1 MASRIG
7 GAAARA
13 ILLGWIAVLL
23 SVATLHDAVP
33 VNAED
38 APPLRVCAD
47 PGNLPF
53 SNDKGE
59 GFENKLAELIAKD
72 LGRELSYTWFTES
85 TGYVPNTIGKDAC
98 DLVMGYAQG
107 TGLIDDTNPYY
118 YTSYV
123 LITRAD
129 DTSLAG
135 IASLSDP
142 RLRSK
147 SIGLVAH
154 TPPASILSMHGLIGN
169 MKQFDFRSG
178 ESQSNMAQT
187 MIGEIESGQLDAGI
201 LWGPVGGYYAARADV
216 PLVVTPLV
224 KESAGPTTFYGITFG
239 IRPNEPQ
246 FKHQVNKVLAD
257 NRDRIISILQD
268 YDVPVLD
275 QDGQPAGTG
284 SAGAQPGQ

>member
-1 MASRIG
+1 
-7 GAAARA
+7 
-13 ILLGWIAVLL
+13 
-23 SVATLHDAVP
+23 
-33 VNAED
+33 
-38 APPLRVCAD
+38 
-47 PGNLPF
+47 
-53 SNDKGE
+53 
-59 GFENKLAELIAKD
+59 
-72 LGRELSYTWFTES
+72 
-85 TGYVPNTIGKDAC
+85 
-98 DLVMGYAQG
+98 
-107 TGLIDDTNPYY
+107 
-118 YTSYV
+118 
-123 LITRAD
+123 
-129 DTSLAG
+129 
-135 IASLSDP
+135 
-142 RLRSK
+142 
-147 SIGLVAH
+147 
-154 TPPASILSMHGLIGN
+154 
-169 MKQFDFRSG
+169 
-178 ESQSNMAQT
+178 MAQT